1 MQEFRCARIVEY
13 RERNKNGKW
22 IIFHRP
28 CGRPAAEVTLGG
40 HLTKA
45 KAILCEQHLRQAMLQ
60 SNSVSTLEAL
70 IGTSIT
76 LS

>member
-1 MQEFRCARIVEY
+1 MREFGCTRIVEY

-22 IIFHRP
+22 IIYHRP
-28 CGRPAAEVTLGG
+28 CARPAAEVTLSG

-60 SNSVSTLEAL
+60 SKSVSTLEAL
-70 IGTSIT
+70 IGISIT
-76 LS
+76 